1 MEQWLL
7 FPSEPFSCPT
17 IWILVY
23 LPTCPLAQWLG
34 GCGSGD
40 TSALTHAAHC
50 PLPTCPLPGPLTLS
64 SRGSLNSSVAG
75 LGTEPSH

>member
-17 IWILVY
+17 IWVLVY

-40 TSALTHAAHC
+40 TSALTHTAHC
-50 PLPTCPLPGPLTLS
+50 PLVHSLVLS
-64 SRGSLNSSVAG
+64 
-75 LGTEPSH
+75 PSHSEGV